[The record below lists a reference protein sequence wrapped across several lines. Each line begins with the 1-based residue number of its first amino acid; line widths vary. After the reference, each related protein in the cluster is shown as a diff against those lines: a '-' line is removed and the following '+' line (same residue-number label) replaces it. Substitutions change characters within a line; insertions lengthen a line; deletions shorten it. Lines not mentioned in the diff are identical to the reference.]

1 MLKINRWVGRVAAA
15 VLLCSGAVSMSAPV
29 WAETF
34 PDRPLKLVVPY
45 TPGGA
50 ADQLSRTLAERLSRE
65 LAQPV
70 VVENKPGA
78 NTMIAATQVARAQAD
93 GYTLLLASNAS
104 MVLNPALYRKISYNA
119 ERDFRVLSVVAEL
132 PLVVVAN
139 NQVPATTLAQFVGY
153 SQAHPGKLNY
163 ASVGI
168 GNPLQLATELL
179 KSRTGMDVAHIPYN
193 GSAPAL
199 SSLMAN
205 DTQLMVDVIS
215 TSLPLVKEG
224 KIKALA
230 VTTAERLPVLPD
242 VPTVA
247 ESGFPGFRAAT
258 WFGVAVPAGTPP
270 QETTVLQQAV
280 NNVLRQAEFRE
291 RFQTLGLVIQA
302 PRDQAETDGYVRDD
316 RQRWGEVIR
325 ANNIKLD

>member
-1 MLKINRWVGRVAAA
+1 MSQMNRWFGRAAA
-15 VLLCSGAVSMSAPV
+15 AMLVCAASIPQA
-29 WAETF
+29 WAAF
-34 PDRPLKLVVPY
+34 PDRPVKLVVPY

-50 ADQLSRTLAERLSRE
+50 ADQLSRVLAERLSRE
-65 LAQPV
+65 LSQPV

-78 NTMIAATQVARAQAD
+78 NTMIAATQVARAQPD
-93 GYTLLLASNAS
+93 GYTVFLASNAS
-104 MVLNPALYRKISYNA
+104 MVLNPMLYRKIAYDA
-119 ERDFRVLSVVAEL
+119 ARDFRVLSVVAEL

-139 NQVPATTLAQFVGY
+139 NEVPAATLAQFVTV
-153 SQAHPGKLNY
+153 AKARPGKLNY

-179 KSRTGMDVAHIPYN
+179 KARTGIDMAHIPYN

-215 TSLPLVKEG
+215 TSLPLVKEN

-258 WFGVAVPAGTPP
+258 WFGIAVPMATPAA
-270 QETTVLQQAV
+270 EARVLQDAIARVVVQPD
-280 NNVLRQAEFRE
+280 FRE
-291 RFQTLGLVIQA
+291 RFQTLGLAIQA
-302 PRDQAETDGYVRDD
+302 PRDQVAVDQYIAEDRD
-316 RQRWGEVIR
+316 QWGAVIR
-325 ANNIKLD
+325 ANAITLD

>member
-1 MLKINRWVGRVAAA
+1 MLQMNRWFGRVAAA
-15 VLLCSGAVSMSAPV
+15 MLVCVAGAPQAL
-29 WAETF
+29 AAF
-34 PDRPLKLVVPY
+34 PDRPVKLVVPY

-50 ADQLSRTLAERLSRE
+50 ADQLSRVLAERLSRE
-65 LAQPV
+65 LSQSV

-78 NTMIAATQVARAQAD
+78 NTMIAATQVARAQPD
-93 GYTLLLASNAS
+93 GYTLFLASNAS
-104 MVLNPALYRKISYNA
+104 MVLNPMLYQKISYDA
-119 ERDFRVLSVVAEL
+119 ARDFRVLSVVAEL

-139 NQVPATTLAQFVGY
+139 NEVRATTWAQFVSY
-153 SQAHPGKLNY
+153 AKARPGKLNY

-179 KSRTGMDVAHIPYN
+179 KTRTGIDIAHIPYN

-215 TSLPLVKEG
+215 TSLPLVKEN

-258 WFGVAVPAGTPP
+258 WFGVAVPLATPAA
-270 QETTVLQQAV
+270 EAKALQDAV
-280 NNVLRQAEFRE
+280 ARVMAQPDFRE

-302 PRDQAETDGYVRDD
+302 PRDQAETDRYVAED
-316 RQRWGEVIR
+316 RERWGAVIR
-325 ANNIKLD
+325 ANQIKLD

>member
-1 MLKINRWVGRVAAA
+1 MLKMNRWIGRAAAAMWVCAAAASPAVAA
-15 VLLCSGAVSMSAPV
+15 
-29 WAETF
+29 F

-50 ADQLSRTLAERLSRE
+50 ADQLSRVLAERLSRE

-78 NTMIAATQVARAQAD
+78 NTMIAATQVARSQPD
-93 GYTLLLASNAS
+93 GYTLFLASNAS
-104 MVLNPALYRKISYNA
+104 MVLNPMLYQKIAYDA
-119 ERDFRVLSVVAEL
+119 ARDFSVLSVVAEL

-139 NQVPATTLAQFVGY
+139 NEVPAATLAQFV
-153 SQAHPGKLNY
+153 SVAKARPGKLNY

-258 WFGVAVPAGTPP
+258 WFGVAVPAATPAA
-270 QETTVLQQAV
+270 EANALRDAV
-280 NNVLRQAEFRE
+280 AKVMRQPDFRE
-291 RFQTLGLVIQA
+291 RFQALGLVIQA
-302 PRDQAETDGYVRDD
+302 PRDQAETERYVSED
-316 RQRWGEVIR
+316 RERWGEVIR
-325 ANNIKLD
+325 ANHIKLD

>member
-1 MLKINRWVGRVAAA
+1 MFMRNFGIGRAAA
-15 VLLCSGAVSMSAPV
+15 ALLLCMAAVSPAQAAFPERPV
-29 WAETF
+29 
-34 PDRPLKLVVPY
+34 KLVVPY

-50 ADQLSRTLAERLSRE
+50 ADLLSRVLAERLSQE

-78 NTMIAATQVARAQAD
+78 NTMIAATQVARAQPD
-93 GYTLLLASNAS
+93 GYTLFLASNAS
-104 MVLNPALYRKISYNA
+104 MVLNPMLYRKISYDA
-119 ERDFRVLSVVAEL
+119 QRDFRVLSVVAEL

-139 NQVPATTLAQFVGY
+139 NSVPASTLAQFVDY
-153 SQAHPGKLNY
+153 ARARPGKLNY

-179 KSRTGMDVAHIPYN
+179 KSRTGIDVAHVPYN

-215 TSLPLVKEG
+215 TSLPLVREN

-230 VTTAERLPVLPD
+230 VTGAQRLPVLPD

-247 ESGFPGFRAAT
+247 ESGFAGFRAAT
-258 WFGVAVPAGTPP
+258 WFGVAVPRGTPP
-270 QETTVLQQAV
+270 AEADRLREAV
-280 NNVLRQAEFRE
+280 AAVMRQADFRD
-291 RFQTLGLVIQA
+291 RFQAQGLVIQA
-302 PRDQAETDGYVRDD
+302 PRGQAEVDAYLAED
-316 RQRWGEVIR
+316 RERWNGVIQ
-325 ANNIKLD
+325 ANHIRLD

>member
-1 MLKINRWVGRVAAA
+1 MTYRLTYRLRRIAAA
-15 VLLCSGAVSMSAPV
+15 AIFALAGPCAALAS
-29 WAETF
+29 F
-34 PDRPLKLVVPY
+34 PDKPVKLVVPY
-45 TPGGA
+45 TPGGS
-50 ADQLSRTLAERLSRE
+50 ADQLSRMLAEGLSRD
-65 LAQPV
+65 LGQPV

-78 NTMIAATQVARAQAD
+78 NTMIAATQVARSAPD

-104 MVLNPALYRKISYNA
+104 MVLNPMLYQRIAYDA
-119 ERDFRVLSVVAEL
+119 ARDFRVLGIVAEL

-139 NQVPATTLAQFVGY
+139 NEVPAATLAEFVGY
-153 SQAHPGKLNY
+153 AKARPGKLNY

-199 SSLMAN
+199 TSLMGN
-205 DTQLMVDVIS
+205 DTQLMVDVVS
-215 TSLPLVKEG
+215 TSLPLVRER

-230 VTTAERLPVLPD
+230 VTTSERLAVLPD

-258 WFGVAVPAGTPP
+258 WFGVAVPS
-270 QETTVLQQAV
+270 AV
-280 NNVLRQAEFRE
+280 PQAEAQRLREAVDKVLKDPAFRG
-291 RFQTLGLVIQA
+291 RFEPLGLVIQG
-302 PRDQAETDGYVRDD
+302 PRGQADIDAYVQED
-316 RQRWGEVIR
+316 RQRWGEVIK
-325 ANNIKLD
+325 AHAIKLD

>member
-1 MLKINRWVGRVAAA
+1 MTYRLTSRLRRIAAA
-15 VLLCSGAVSMSAPV
+15 AIFAFAGPPAALAS
-29 WAETF
+29 F
-34 PDRPLKLVVPY
+34 PDRPVKLVVPY
-45 TPGGA
+45 TPGGS
-50 ADQLSRTLAERLSRE
+50 ADQLSRMLAEGLSRD
-65 LAQPV
+65 LGQPV

-78 NTMIAATQVARAQAD
+78 NTMIAATQVARSAPD

-104 MVLNPALYRKISYNA
+104 MVLNPMLYQRIAYDA
-119 ERDFRVLSVVAEL
+119 ARDFRVLGIAAEL

-139 NQVPATTLAQFVGY
+139 NEVPAATLAEFVGY
-153 SQAHPGKLNY
+153 AKARPGKLNY

-199 SSLMAN
+199 TSLMGN

-215 TSLPLVKEG
+215 TSLPLVRER

-230 VTTAERLPVLPD
+230 VTTGERLAVLPD

-258 WFGVAVPAGTPP
+258 WFGVAVPSAVPRAEA
-270 QETTVLQQAV
+270 QRLRAAVDKVLKDPA
-280 NNVLRQAEFRE
+280 FRG
-291 RFQTLGLVIQA
+291 RFEPLGLVIQA
-302 PRDQAETDGYVRDD
+302 PRSQADVDAYVEED
-316 RQRWGEVIR
+316 RQRWGAVIK
-325 ANNIKLD
+325 ANAIKLD

>member
-1 MLKINRWVGRVAAA
+1 MWVCAAFASPAVAA
-15 VLLCSGAVSMSAPV
+15 
-29 WAETF
+29 F

-50 ADQLSRTLAERLSRE
+50 TDQLSRVLAERLSRE

-78 NTMIAATQVARAQAD
+78 NTMIAATQVARAQPD
-93 GYTLLLASNAS
+93 GYTLFLASNAS
-104 MVLNPALYRKISYNA
+104 MVLNPMLYQKIAYDA
-119 ERDFRVLSVVAEL
+119 ARDFRVLSVVAEL

-139 NQVPATTLAQFVGY
+139 NEVPATTLAQFV
-153 SQAHPGKLNY
+153 SVAKARPGKLNY

-215 TSLPLVKEG
+215 TSLPLIKEG

-230 VTTAERLPVLPD
+230 VTTSERLPVLPD

-258 WFGVAVPAGTPP
+258 WFGVAVPAETPAA
-270 QETTVLQQAV
+270 EANALRDAV
-280 NNVLRQAEFRE
+280 AKVMRQPDFRE
-291 RFQTLGLVIQA
+291 RFQALGLVIQA
-302 PRDQAETDGYVRDD
+302 PRDQVETERYVEED
-316 RQRWGEVIR
+316 RKRWGEVIR
-325 ANNIKLD
+325 ANHIKLD

>member
-1 MLKINRWVGRVAAA
+1 ML
-15 VLLCSGAVSMSAPV
+15 
-29 WAETF
+29 
-34 PDRPLKLVVPY
+34 Y
-45 TPGGA
+45 
-50 ADQLSRTLAERLSRE
+50 Q
-65 LAQPV
+65 
-70 VVENKPGA
+70 
-78 NTMIAATQVARAQAD
+78 
-93 GYTLLLASNAS
+93 
-104 MVLNPALYRKISYNA
+104 KISYDA
-119 ERDFRVLSVVAEL
+119 ARDFRVLSVVAEL

-139 NQVPATTLAQFVGY
+139 NEVPATTWAQFVSY
-153 SQAHPGKLNY
+153 AKARPGKLNY

-179 KSRTGMDVAHIPYN
+179 KTRTGIDIAHIPYN

-215 TSLPLVKEG
+215 TSLPLVKEN

-258 WFGVAVPAGTPP
+258 WFGVAVPLATPAA
-270 QETTVLQQAV
+270 EAKALQDAV
-280 NNVLRQAEFRE
+280 ARVMAQPDFRE

-302 PRDQAETDGYVRDD
+302 PRDQAETDRYVAED
-316 RQRWGEVIR
+316 RERWGAVIR
-325 ANNIKLD
+325 ANQIKLD

>member
-1 MLKINRWVGRVAAA
+1 
-15 VLLCSGAVSMSAPV
+15 
-29 WAETF
+29 
-34 PDRPLKLVVPY
+34 
-45 TPGGA
+45 
-50 ADQLSRTLAERLSRE
+50 
-65 LAQPV
+65 
-70 VVENKPGA
+70 VENRPGA
-78 NTMIAATQVARAQAD
+78 NTMIAATQVARSAPD

-104 MVLNPALYRKISYNA
+104 MVLNPMLYQRIAYDA
-119 ERDFRVLSVVAEL
+119 ARDFRVLGIAAEL

-139 NQVPATTLAQFVGY
+139 NEVPAATLAEFVGY
-153 SQAHPGKLNY
+153 AKARPGKLNY

-199 SSLMAN
+199 TSLMGN

-215 TSLPLVKEG
+215 TSLPLVRER

-230 VTTAERLPVLPD
+230 VTTGERLAVLPD

-258 WFGVAVPAGTPP
+258 WFGVAVPSAVPRAEA
-270 QETTVLQQAV
+270 QRLRAAVDKVLKDPA
-280 NNVLRQAEFRE
+280 FRG
-291 RFQTLGLVIQA
+291 RFEPLGLVIQA
-302 PRDQAETDGYVRDD
+302 PRSQADVDAYVEED
-316 RQRWGEVIR
+316 RQRWGAVIK
-325 ANNIKLD
+325 ANAIKLD

>member
-1 MLKINRWVGRVAAA
+1 MLKMNRWIGRAAAAMWVCAAAASPAVAA
-15 VLLCSGAVSMSAPV
+15 
-29 WAETF
+29 F

-50 ADQLSRTLAERLSRE
+50 ADQLSRVLAERLSRE

-78 NTMIAATQVARAQAD
+78 NTMIAATQVARSQPD
-93 GYTLLLASNAS
+93 GYTLFLASNAS
-104 MVLNPALYRKISYNA
+104 MVLNPMLYQKIAYDA
-119 ERDFRVLSVVAEL
+119 ARDFSVLSVVAEL

-139 NQVPATTLAQFVGY
+139 NEVPAATLAQFVGV
-153 SQAHPGKLNY
+153 AKARPGKLNY

-230 VTTAERLPVLPD
+230 VTTADRLPVLPD

-258 WFGVAVPAGTPP
+258 WFGVAVPAATPAA
-270 QETTVLQQAV
+270 EAGALRDAV
-280 NNVLRQAEFRE
+280 AKVMRQPDFRE
-291 RFQTLGLVIQA
+291 RFQALGLVIQA
-302 PRDQAETDGYVRDD
+302 PRDQAETARYVAED
-316 RQRWGEVIR
+316 RERWGEVIR
-325 ANNIKLD
+325 ANHIKLD

>member
-1 MLKINRWVGRVAAA
+1 MLQMNRWFGRAAA
-15 VLLCSGAVSMSAPV
+15 ALLVGVAGAPQAL
-29 WAETF
+29 AAF
-34 PDRPLKLVVPY
+34 PDRPVKLVVPY

-50 ADQLSRTLAERLSRE
+50 ADQLSRVLAERLSRE
-65 LAQPV
+65 LSQSV

-78 NTMIAATQVARAQAD
+78 NTMIAATQVARAQPD
-93 GYTLLLASNAS
+93 GYTLFLASNAS
-104 MVLNPALYRKISYNA
+104 MVLNPMLYQKISYDA
-119 ERDFRVLSVVAEL
+119 ARDFRVLSVVAEL

-139 NQVPATTLAQFVGY
+139 NEVPATTWAQFVSY
-153 SQAHPGKLNY
+153 AKARPGKLNY

-179 KSRTGMDVAHIPYN
+179 KTRTGIDIAHIPYN

-199 SSLMAN
+199 GSLMAN

-215 TSLPLVKEG
+215 TSLPLVKEN

-258 WFGVAVPAGTPP
+258 WFGVAVPLATPAA
-270 QETTVLQQAV
+270 EAKTLQDAV
-280 NNVLRQAEFRE
+280 ARVMAQPDFRE

-302 PRDQAETDGYVRDD
+302 PRGQAETDRYVAED
-316 RQRWGEVIR
+316 RERWGAVIR
-325 ANNIKLD
+325 ANQIKLD

>member
-1 MLKINRWVGRVAAA
+1 MLVCAA
-15 VLLCSGAVSMSAPV
+15 GAPQAL
-29 WAETF
+29 AAF
-34 PDRPLKLVVPY
+34 PDRPVKLVVPY

-50 ADQLSRTLAERLSRE
+50 ADQLSRVLAERLSRE
-65 LAQPV
+65 LSQSV

-78 NTMIAATQVARAQAD
+78 NTMIAATQVARAQPD
-93 GYTLLLASNAS
+93 GYTLFLASNAS
-104 MVLNPALYRKISYNA
+104 MVLNPMLYQKISYDA
-119 ERDFRVLSVVAEL
+119 ARDFRVLSVVAEL

-139 NQVPATTLAQFVGY
+139 NEVPATTWAQFVSY
-153 SQAHPGKLNY
+153 AKARPGKLNY

-179 KSRTGMDVAHIPYN
+179 KTRTGIDIAHIPYN

-215 TSLPLVKEG
+215 TSLPLVKEN

-247 ESGFPGFRAAT
+247 ESGFPGFHAAT
-258 WFGVAVPAGTPP
+258 WFGVAVPLATPAA
-270 QETTVLQQAV
+270 EAKALQDAV
-280 NNVLRQAEFRE
+280 ARVMAQPDFRE

-302 PRDQAETDGYVRDD
+302 PRDQAETDRYVAED
-316 RQRWGEVIR
+316 RERWGAVIR
-325 ANNIKLD
+325 ANQIKLD

>member
-1 MLKINRWVGRVAAA
+1 MLKMNGWFGRSAAA
-15 VLLCSGAVSMSAPV
+15 MLLCAAGAAQ
-29 WAETF
+29 ALAAF
-34 PDRPLKLVVPY
+34 PDRPVKLVVPY

-50 ADQLSRTLAERLSRE
+50 ADQLSRVLAERLSRE

-78 NTMIAATQVARAQAD
+78 NTMIAATQVARAQPD
-93 GYTLLLASNAS
+93 GYTLFLASNAS
-104 MVLNPALYRKISYNA
+104 MVLNPMLYQKISYDA
-119 ERDFRVLSVVAEL
+119 ARDFRVLSVVAEL
-132 PLVVVAN
+132 PLVIVAN
-139 NQVPATTLAQFVGY
+139 NQVPATTLAQFVSY
-153 SQAHPGKLNY
+153 AKTRPGKLNY

-179 KSRTGMDVAHIPYN
+179 KSRTGIDIAHIPYN

-215 TSLPLVKEG
+215 TSLPLVKES

-258 WFGVAVPAGTPP
+258 WFGVAVPQATPAG
-270 QETTVLQQAV
+270 EARVLQDAV
-280 NNVLRQAEFRE
+280 AKVMSQPDFRE

-302 PRDQAETDGYVRDD
+302 PRAQAETDRYVSED
-316 RQRWGEVIR
+316 RERWGAVIR
-325 ANNIKLD
+325 ANAIKLD

>member
-1 MLKINRWVGRVAAA
+1 MLKMNGWFGRAAA
-15 VLLCSGAVSMSAPV
+15 MMLVCAAGAPQAL
-29 WAETF
+29 AAF
-34 PDRPLKLVVPY
+34 PDRPVKLVVPY

-50 ADQLSRTLAERLSRE
+50 ADQLSRVLAERLSRE

-78 NTMIAATQVARAQAD
+78 NTMIAATQVARAQPD
-93 GYTLLLASNAS
+93 GYTLFLASNAS
-104 MVLNPALYRKISYNA
+104 MVLNPMLYQKISYDA
-119 ERDFRVLSVVAEL
+119 ARDFRVLSVVAEL

-139 NQVPATTLAQFVGY
+139 NEVPATTLAQFVSY
-153 SQAHPGKLNY
+153 AKTRPGKLNY

-179 KSRTGMDVAHIPYN
+179 KSRTGIDIAHIPYN

-215 TSLPLVKEG
+215 TSLPLVKES

-230 VTTAERLPVLPD
+230 VTTAERLSVLPD

-258 WFGVAVPAGTPP
+258 WFGIAVPQATPAA
-270 QETTVLQQAV
+270 EARALQDAV
-280 NNVLRQAEFRE
+280 AKVMSQPDFRE

-302 PRDQAETDGYVRDD
+302 PRTQAETDRYVSED
-316 RQRWGEVIR
+316 RERWGAVIR
-325 ANNIKLD
+325 ANAIKLD

>member
-1 MLKINRWVGRVAAA
+1 MLKMNRWLGRTAAA
-15 VLLCSGAVSMSAPV
+15 VLACAAIAPQV
-29 WAETF
+29 LAAF
-34 PDRPLKLVVPY
+34 PDRPVKLVVPY

-50 ADQLSRTLAERLSRE
+50 ADQLSRVLAERLSRE
-65 LAQPV
+65 LGQPV

-78 NTMIAATQVARAQAD
+78 NTMIAATQVARAQPD
-93 GYTLLLASNAS
+93 GYTLFLASNAS
-104 MVLNPALYRKISYNA
+104 MVLNPMLYQKIAYDA
-119 ERDFRVLSVVAEL
+119 ARDFRVLSVVAEL

-139 NQVPATTLAQFVGY
+139 NAVPATTLAQFVSY
-153 SQAHPGKLNY
+153 AKTRPGKLNY

-179 KSRTGMDVAHIPYN
+179 KSRTGVDIAHIPYN

-215 TSLPLVKEG
+215 TSLPLVKEN

-258 WFGVAVPAGTPP
+258 WFGIAVPQATPAAEGRAL
-270 QETTVLQQAV
+270 QEAV
-280 NNVLRQAEFRE
+280 ARVMAQPDFRE

-302 PRDQAETDGYVRDD
+302 PRDQAETDRYVAED
-316 RQRWGEVIR
+316 RERWGAVIQ
-325 ANNIKLD
+325 ANHIKLD

>member
-1 MLKINRWVGRVAAA
+1 MNRWFGRVAAA
-15 VLLCSGAVSMSAPV
+15 MLVCAASIPQALAA
-29 WAETF
+29 F

-50 ADQLSRTLAERLSRE
+50 ADQLSRVLAERLARE
-65 LAQPV
+65 LQQPV

-78 NTMIAATQVARAQAD
+78 NTMIAATQVARAQPD
-93 GYTLLLASNAS
+93 GYTLFLASNAS
-104 MVLNPALYRKISYNA
+104 MVLNPMLYRKISYDA
-119 ERDFRVLSVVAEL
+119 ARDFRVLSVVAEL

-139 NQVPATTLAQFVGY
+139 NEVPAATLAQFV
-153 SQAHPGKLNY
+153 SVAKAHPGKMNY

-179 KSRTGMDVAHIPYN
+179 KTRTGIDMAHIPYN

-215 TSLPLVKEG
+215 TSLPLVKEN

-258 WFGVAVPAGTPP
+258 WFGVAVPVATPP
-270 QETTVLQQAV
+270 AEARALQDAV
-280 NNVLRQAEFRE
+280 ARVMNQPDFRE
-291 RFQTLGLVIQA
+291 RFQTLGLAIQA
-302 PRDQAETDGYVRDD
+302 PRDQAEVDRYVSEDRD
-316 RQRWGEVIR
+316 RWGAVIR
-325 ANNIKLD
+325 ANQITLD

>member
-1 MLKINRWVGRVAAA
+1 MLKMNRWFGRIAAGVLVAAA
-15 VLLCSGAVSMSAPV
+15 SAPQA
-29 WAETF
+29 WAAF
-34 PDRPLKLVVPY
+34 PDRPVKLVVPY

-50 ADQLSRTLAERLSRE
+50 ADQLSRVLAERLSRE
-65 LAQPV
+65 LGQPV

-78 NTMIAATQVARAQAD
+78 NTMIAATQVARAQPD
-93 GYTLLLASNAS
+93 GYTLFLASNAS
-104 MVLNPALYRKISYNA
+104 MVLNPMLYRKIAYDA

-139 NQVPATTLAQFVGY
+139 NAVPAATWAQFVAY
-153 SQAHPGKLNY
+153 AKSRPGKLNY

-179 KSRTGMDVAHIPYN
+179 KSRTGIDVAHIPYN

-215 TSLPLVKEG
+215 TSLPLVKEN

-247 ESGFPGFRAAT
+247 ESGYPDFRAAT
-258 WFGVAVPAGTPP
+258 WFGIAVPQATPAA
-270 QETTVLQQAV
+270 EARSLQDAVARVMAQAD
-280 NNVLRQAEFRE
+280 FRE
-291 RFQTLGLVIQA
+291 RFQTLGLVIQT
-302 PRDQAETDGYVRDD
+302 PRDQAETDRYVAED
-316 RQRWGEVIR
+316 RKRWGAVIE
-325 ANNIKLD
+325 ANQIKLD

>member
-1 MLKINRWVGRVAAA
+1 MTYRLTSRLRRIAA
-15 VLLCSGAVSMSAPV
+15 VAIFALAGPPAALAS
-29 WAETF
+29 F
-34 PDRPLKLVVPY
+34 PDKPVKLVVPY
-45 TPGGA
+45 TPGGS
-50 ADQLSRTLAERLSRE
+50 ADQLSRMLAEGLSRD
-65 LAQPV
+65 LGQPV

-78 NTMIAATQVARAQAD
+78 NTMIAATQVARSAPD

-104 MVLNPALYRKISYNA
+104 MVLNPMLYQRIAYDA
-119 ERDFRVLSVVAEL
+119 ARDFRVLGIAAEL

-139 NQVPATTLAQFVGY
+139 NEVPAATLAEFVGY
-153 SQAHPGKLNY
+153 AKARPGKLNY

-199 SSLMAN
+199 TSLMGN

-215 TSLPLVKEG
+215 TSLPLVRER

-230 VTTAERLPVLPD
+230 VTTSERLAVLPD

-258 WFGVAVPAGTPP
+258 WFGVAVPG
-270 QETTVLQQAV
+270 AV
-280 NNVLRQAEFRE
+280 PQAEAQRLRAAVDKVLKDPAFRG
-291 RFQTLGLVIQA
+291 RFEPLGLVIQA
-302 PRDQAETDGYVRDD
+302 PRSQADVDAYVEED
-316 RQRWGEVIR
+316 RQRWSAVIK
-325 ANNIKLD
+325 ANAIKLD

>member
-1 MLKINRWVGRVAAA
+1 MSQMNRWFGRAAA
-15 VLLCSGAVSMSAPV
+15 AMLVCAASVPQALAA
-29 WAETF
+29 F
-34 PDRPLKLVVPY
+34 PDRPVKLVVPY
-45 TPGGA
+45 TAGGA
-50 ADQLSRTLAERLSRE
+50 ADQLSRVLAERLSRE
-65 LAQPV
+65 LSQPV

-78 NTMIAATQVARAQAD
+78 NTMIAATQVARAQPD
-93 GYTLLLASNAS
+93 GYTMFLASNAS
-104 MVLNPALYRKISYNA
+104 MVLNPLLYRKISYDA
-119 ERDFRVLSVVAEL
+119 ARDFRVLSVVAEL

-139 NQVPATTLAQFVGY
+139 NEVPATTLAQFVSY
-153 SQAHPGKLNY
+153 AKARPGKLNY

-179 KSRTGMDVAHIPYN
+179 KSRTGVDIAHIPYN

-215 TSLPLVKEG
+215 TSLPLVKEN

-230 VTTAERLPVLPD
+230 VTTSERLPVLPD

-258 WFGVAVPAGTPP
+258 WFGVAVPLATPAADAR
-270 QETTVLQQAV
+270 VLQDAV
-280 NNVLRQAEFRE
+280 ARVMRQPDFRE
-291 RFQTLGLVIQA
+291 RFQTLGLAIQA
-302 PRDQAETDGYVRDD
+302 PRDQAEVDRYVSED
-316 RQRWGEVIR
+316 RERWGAVIR
-325 ANNIKLD
+325 ANQITLD

>member
-1 MLKINRWVGRVAAA
+1 MTYRLTPRLRRIAAA
-15 VLLCSGAVSMSAPV
+15 AIFALAGPPAALAF
-29 WAETF
+29 F
-34 PDRPLKLVVPY
+34 PDRPVKLVVPY
-45 TPGGA
+45 TPGGS
-50 ADQLSRTLAERLSRE
+50 ADQLSRMLAEGLSRD
-65 LAQPV
+65 LGQPV

-78 NTMIAATQVARAQAD
+78 NTMIAATQVARSAPD

-104 MVLNPALYRKISYNA
+104 MVLNPMLYQRIAYDA
-119 ERDFRVLSVVAEL
+119 ARDFRVLGIAAEL

-139 NQVPATTLAQFVGY
+139 NEVPAATLAEFVGY
-153 SQAHPGKLNY
+153 AKARPGKLNY

-199 SSLMAN
+199 TSLMGN

-215 TSLPLVKEG
+215 TSLPLVRER

-230 VTTAERLPVLPD
+230 VTTGERLAVLPD

-258 WFGVAVPAGTPP
+258 WFGVAVPSAVPRAEA
-270 QETTVLQQAV
+270 QRLRAAVDKVLKDPA
-280 NNVLRQAEFRE
+280 FRG
-291 RFQTLGLVIQA
+291 RFEPLGLVIQA
-302 PRDQAETDGYVRDD
+302 PRSQADVDAYVEED
-316 RQRWGEVIR
+316 RQRWGAVIK
-325 ANNIKLD
+325 ANAIKLD

>member
-1 MLKINRWVGRVAAA
+1 MLKMNRWIGRAAA
-15 VLLCSGAVSMSAPV
+15 AMWVCTAAAASPAMA
-29 WAETF
+29 AF

-50 ADQLSRTLAERLSRE
+50 ADQLSRVLAERLSRE

-78 NTMIAATQVARAQAD
+78 NTMIAATQVARSQPD
-93 GYTLLLASNAS
+93 GYTLFLASNAS
-104 MVLNPALYRKISYNA
+104 MVLNPMLYQKIAYDA
-119 ERDFRVLSVVAEL
+119 ARDFSVLSVVAEL

-139 NQVPATTLAQFVGY
+139 NEVPATTLAQFV
-153 SQAHPGKLNY
+153 SVAKARPGKLNY

-258 WFGVAVPAGTPP
+258 WFGVAVPAATPAA
-270 QETTVLQQAV
+270 EANALRDAV
-280 NNVLRQAEFRE
+280 AKVMRQPDFRE
-291 RFQTLGLVIQA
+291 RFQALGLVIQA
-302 PRDQAETDGYVRDD
+302 PRDQAETERYVAED
-316 RQRWGEVIR
+316 RVRWGEVIR
-325 ANNIKLD
+325 ANHIKLD

>member
-1 MLKINRWVGRVAAA
+1 MSQMNRWFGRAAA
-15 VLLCSGAVSMSAPV
+15 AMLVCAASIPQA
-29 WAETF
+29 WAAF
-34 PDRPLKLVVPY
+34 PDRPVKLVVPY

-50 ADQLSRTLAERLSRE
+50 ADQLSRVLAERLSRE
-65 LAQPV
+65 LSQPV

-78 NTMIAATQVARAQAD
+78 NTMIAATQVARAQPD
-93 GYTLLLASNAS
+93 GYTVFLASNAS
-104 MVLNPALYRKISYNA
+104 MVLNPMLYRKIAYDA
-119 ERDFRVLSVVAEL
+119 ACDFRVLSVVAEL

-139 NQVPATTLAQFVGY
+139 NEVAAATLAQFVTV
-153 SQAHPGKLNY
+153 AKARPGKLNY

-179 KSRTGMDVAHIPYN
+179 KARTGIDMAHIPYN

-215 TSLPLVKEG
+215 TSLPLVKEN

-258 WFGVAVPAGTPP
+258 WFGIAVPMATPAA
-270 QETTVLQQAV
+270 EARVLQDAIARVVVQPD
-280 NNVLRQAEFRE
+280 FRE
-291 RFQTLGLVIQA
+291 RFQTLGLAIQA
-302 PRDQAETDGYVRDD
+302 PRDQVAVDQYIAEDRD
-316 RQRWGEVIR
+316 QWGAVIR
-325 ANNIKLD
+325 ANAITLD

>member
-1 MLKINRWVGRVAAA
+1 MLKMNRWIGRAAVAMWVCAAAASPAVAA
-15 VLLCSGAVSMSAPV
+15 
-29 WAETF
+29 F

-50 ADQLSRTLAERLSRE
+50 ADQLSRVLAERLSRE

-78 NTMIAATQVARAQAD
+78 NTMIAATQVARSQPD
-93 GYTLLLASNAS
+93 GYTLFLASNAS
-104 MVLNPALYRKISYNA
+104 MVLNPMLYQKIAYDA
-119 ERDFRVLSVVAEL
+119 ARDFSVLSVVAEL

-139 NQVPATTLAQFVGY
+139 NEVPAATLAQFV
-153 SQAHPGKLNY
+153 SVAKARPGKLNY

-258 WFGVAVPAGTPP
+258 WFGVAVPAATPAA
-270 QETTVLQQAV
+270 EANALRDAV
-280 NNVLRQAEFRE
+280 AKVMRQPDFRE
-291 RFQTLGLVIQA
+291 RFQALGLVIQA
-302 PRDQAETDGYVRDD
+302 PRDQAETERYVSED
-316 RQRWGEVIR
+316 RERWGEVIR
-325 ANNIKLD
+325 ANHIKLD

>member
-1 MLKINRWVGRVAAA
+1 MLQMNRWFGRAAA
-15 VLLCSGAVSMSAPV
+15 ALLVGVAGAPQAL
-29 WAETF
+29 AAF
-34 PDRPLKLVVPY
+34 PDRPVKLVVPY

-50 ADQLSRTLAERLSRE
+50 ADQLSRVLAERLSRE
-65 LAQPV
+65 LSQSV

-78 NTMIAATQVARAQAD
+78 NTMIAATQVARAQPD
-93 GYTLLLASNAS
+93 GYTLFLASNAS
-104 MVLNPALYRKISYNA
+104 MVLNPMLYQKISYDA
-119 ERDFRVLSVVAEL
+119 ARDFRVLSVVAEL

-139 NQVPATTLAQFVGY
+139 NEVPVTTWAQFVSY
-153 SQAHPGKLNY
+153 AKARPGKLNY

-179 KSRTGMDVAHIPYN
+179 KTRTGIDIAHIPYN

-199 SSLMAN
+199 GSLMAN

-215 TSLPLVKEG
+215 TSLPLVKEN

-258 WFGVAVPAGTPP
+258 WFGVAVPLATPAA
-270 QETTVLQQAV
+270 EAKTLQDAV
-280 NNVLRQAEFRE
+280 ARVMAQPDFRE

-302 PRDQAETDGYVRDD
+302 PRGQAETDRYVAED
-316 RQRWGEVIR
+316 RERWGAVIR
-325 ANNIKLD
+325 ANQIKLD

>member
-1 MLKINRWVGRVAAA
+1 MNRWFGRAAA
-15 VLLCSGAVSMSAPV
+15 AMLVCAASIPQA
-29 WAETF
+29 WAAF
-34 PDRPLKLVVPY
+34 PDRPVKLVVPY

-50 ADQLSRTLAERLSRE
+50 ADQLSRVLAERLSRE
-65 LAQPV
+65 LSQPV

-78 NTMIAATQVARAQAD
+78 NTMIAATQVARAQPD
-93 GYTLLLASNAS
+93 GYTVFLASNAS
-104 MVLNPALYRKISYNA
+104 MVLNPMLYRKIAYDA
-119 ERDFRVLSVVAEL
+119 ARDFRVLSVVAEL

-139 NQVPATTLAQFVGY
+139 NEVPAATLAQFVTV
-153 SQAHPGKLNY
+153 AKARPGKLNY

-179 KSRTGMDVAHIPYN
+179 KARTGIDMAHIPYN

-215 TSLPLVKEG
+215 TSLPLVKEN

-258 WFGVAVPAGTPP
+258 WFGIAVPMATSAA
-270 QETTVLQQAV
+270 EARVLQDAIARVVVQPD
-280 NNVLRQAEFRE
+280 FRE
-291 RFQTLGLVIQA
+291 RFQTLGLAIQA
-302 PRDQAETDGYVRDD
+302 PRDQAAVD
-316 RQRWGEVIR
+316 RYIAEDREQWGAVIR
-325 ANNIKLD
+325 ANAITLD

>member
-1 MLKINRWVGRVAAA
+1 MTYRLTYRLRRIAAA
-15 VLLCSGAVSMSAPV
+15 AIFALAGPCAALAS
-29 WAETF
+29 F
-34 PDRPLKLVVPY
+34 PDKPVKLVVPY
-45 TPGGA
+45 TPGGS
-50 ADQLSRTLAERLSRE
+50 ADQLSRMLAEGLSRD
-65 LAQPV
+65 LGQPV

-78 NTMIAATQVARAQAD
+78 NTMIAATQVARSAPD

-104 MVLNPALYRKISYNA
+104 MVLNPMLYQRIAYDA
-119 ERDFRVLSVVAEL
+119 ARDFRVLGIVAEL

-139 NQVPATTLAQFVGY
+139 NEVPAATLAEFVGY
-153 SQAHPGKLNY
+153 AKARPGKLNY

-199 SSLMAN
+199 TSLMGN
-205 DTQLMVDVIS
+205 DTQLMVDVVS
-215 TSLPLVKEG
+215 TSLPLVRER

-230 VTTAERLPVLPD
+230 VTTSERLAVLPD

-258 WFGVAVPAGTPP
+258 WFGVAVPS
-270 QETTVLQQAV
+270 AV
-280 NNVLRQAEFRE
+280 PQAEAQRLREAVDKVLKDPAFRR
-291 RFQTLGLVIQA
+291 RFEPLGLVIQA
-302 PRDQAETDGYVRDD
+302 PRGQADIDAYVQED
-316 RQRWGEVIR
+316 RQRWGEVIK
-325 ANNIKLD
+325 ANAIKLD

>member
-1 MLKINRWVGRVAAA
+1 MLKMNRWIGRAAAAMWVCAAAASPAVAA
-15 VLLCSGAVSMSAPV
+15 
-29 WAETF
+29 F

-50 ADQLSRTLAERLSRE
+50 ADQLSRVLAERLSRE

-78 NTMIAATQVARAQAD
+78 NTMIAATQVARSQPD
-93 GYTLLLASNAS
+93 GYTLFLASNAS
-104 MVLNPALYRKISYNA
+104 MVLNPMLYQKIAYDA
-119 ERDFRVLSVVAEL
+119 ARDFSVLSVVAEL

-139 NQVPATTLAQFVGY
+139 NEVPAATLAQFVGV
-153 SQAHPGKLNY
+153 AKARPGKLNY

-258 WFGVAVPAGTPP
+258 WFGVAVPAATPAA
-270 QETTVLQQAV
+270 EAGALRDAV
-280 NNVLRQAEFRE
+280 AKVMRQPDFRE
-291 RFQTLGLVIQA
+291 RFQALGLVIQA
-302 PRDQAETDGYVRDD
+302 PRDQTETERYVAED
-316 RQRWGEVIR
+316 RERWGEVIR
-325 ANNIKLD
+325 ANHIKLD

>member
-1 MLKINRWVGRVAAA
+1 
-15 VLLCSGAVSMSAPV
+15 
-29 WAETF
+29 
-34 PDRPLKLVVPY
+34 
-45 TPGGA
+45 
-50 ADQLSRTLAERLSRE
+50 

-78 NTMIAATQVARAQAD
+78 NTMIAATQVARSQPD
-93 GYTLLLASNAS
+93 GYTLFLASNAS
-104 MVLNPALYRKISYNA
+104 MVLNPMLYQKIAYDA
-119 ERDFRVLSVVAEL
+119 ARDFSVLSVVAEL

-139 NQVPATTLAQFVGY
+139 NEVPAATLAQFV
-153 SQAHPGKLNY
+153 SVAKARPGKLNY

-258 WFGVAVPAGTPP
+258 WFGVAVPAATPAA
-270 QETTVLQQAV
+270 EANALRDAV
-280 NNVLRQAEFRE
+280 AKVMRQPDFRE
-291 RFQTLGLVIQA
+291 RFQALGLVIQA
-302 PRDQAETDGYVRDD
+302 PRDQAETERYVAED
-316 RQRWGEVIR
+316 RERWGEVIR
-325 ANNIKLD
+325 ANHIKLD

>member
-1 MLKINRWVGRVAAA
+1 MTYRLTYRLRRIAAA
-15 VLLCSGAVSMSAPV
+15 AIFALAGPCAALAS
-29 WAETF
+29 F
-34 PDRPLKLVVPY
+34 PDKPVKLVVPY
-45 TPGGA
+45 TPGGS
-50 ADQLSRTLAERLSRE
+50 ADQLSRMLAEGLSRD
-65 LAQPV
+65 LGQPV

-78 NTMIAATQVARAQAD
+78 NTMIAATQVARSAPD

-104 MVLNPALYRKISYNA
+104 MVLNPMLYQRIAYDA
-119 ERDFRVLSVVAEL
+119 ARDFRVLGIVAEL

-139 NQVPATTLAQFVGY
+139 NEVPAATLAEFVGY
-153 SQAHPGKLNY
+153 AKARPGKLNY

-199 SSLMAN
+199 TSLMGN
-205 DTQLMVDVIS
+205 DTQLMVDVVS
-215 TSLPLVKEG
+215 TSLPLVRER

-230 VTTAERLPVLPD
+230 VTTSERLAVLPD

-258 WFGVAVPAGTPP
+258 WFGVAVPS
-270 QETTVLQQAV
+270 AV
-280 NNVLRQAEFRE
+280 PQAEAQRLREAVDKVLKDPAFRG
-291 RFQTLGLVIQA
+291 RFEPLGLVIQA
-302 PRDQAETDGYVRDD
+302 PRGQADIDAYVQED
-316 RQRWGEVIR
+316 RQRWGEVIK
-325 ANNIKLD
+325 ANAIKLD

>member
-1 MLKINRWVGRVAAA
+1 MSQMNRWFGRAAA
-15 VLLCSGAVSMSAPV
+15 AMLVCAASIPQA
-29 WAETF
+29 WAAF
-34 PDRPLKLVVPY
+34 PDRPVKLVVPY

-50 ADQLSRTLAERLSRE
+50 ADQLSRVLAERLSRE
-65 LAQPV
+65 LSQPV

-78 NTMIAATQVARAQAD
+78 NTMIAATQVARARPD
-93 GYTLLLASNAS
+93 GYTMFLASNAS
-104 MVLNPALYRKISYNA
+104 MVLNPMLYRKIAYDA
-119 ERDFRVLSVVAEL
+119 ARDFRVLSVVAEL

-139 NQVPATTLAQFVGY
+139 NEVPAATLAQFVTV
-153 SQAHPGKLNY
+153 AKARPGKLNY

-179 KSRTGMDVAHIPYN
+179 KARTGIDMAHIPYN

-215 TSLPLVKEG
+215 TSLPLVKEN

-258 WFGVAVPAGTPP
+258 WFGIAVPMATPAA
-270 QETTVLQQAV
+270 EARVLQDAIARVVVQPD
-280 NNVLRQAEFRE
+280 FRE
-291 RFQTLGLVIQA
+291 RFQTLGLAIQA
-302 PRDQAETDGYVRDD
+302 PRDQAAVDQYIAEDRD
-316 RQRWGEVIR
+316 QWGAVIR
-325 ANNIKLD
+325 ANAITLD

>member
-1 MLKINRWVGRVAAA
+1 MLKMNRWIGRAAAAMWVCAAAAPPAVAA
-15 VLLCSGAVSMSAPV
+15 
-29 WAETF
+29 F

-50 ADQLSRTLAERLSRE
+50 ADQLSRVLAERLSRE

-78 NTMIAATQVARAQAD
+78 NTMIAATQVARSQPD
-93 GYTLLLASNAS
+93 GYTLFLASNAS
-104 MVLNPALYRKISYNA
+104 MVLNPMLYQKIAYDA
-119 ERDFRVLSVVAEL
+119 ARDFSVLSVVAEL

-139 NQVPATTLAQFVGY
+139 NEVPAATLAQFVGV
-153 SQAHPGKLNY
+153 AKARPGKLNY

-258 WFGVAVPAGTPP
+258 WFGVAVPAATPAA
-270 QETTVLQQAV
+270 EANALRDAV
-280 NNVLRQAEFRE
+280 AKVMRQPDFRE
-291 RFQTLGLVIQA
+291 RFQALGLVIQA
-302 PRDQAETDGYVRDD
+302 PRDQTETERYVAED
-316 RQRWGEVIR
+316 RERWGEVIR
-325 ANNIKLD
+325 ANHIKLD